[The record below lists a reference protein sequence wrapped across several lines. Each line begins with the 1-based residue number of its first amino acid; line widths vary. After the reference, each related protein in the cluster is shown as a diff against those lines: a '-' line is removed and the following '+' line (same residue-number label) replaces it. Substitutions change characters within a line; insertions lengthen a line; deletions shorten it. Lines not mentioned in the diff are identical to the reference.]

1 METENSER
9 TEAGLGPSDDPRER
23 VAKHVNFFTFFEG
36 ARLVADGNFD
46 GSVAGADELD
56 EQLPIKVEA
65 VALQGEAFYGVAAED
80 FIHRERVFQPDSE
93 GNIDEQRERP
103 MCGVEQKS
111 VEGLVVE
118 LTHCEAVAGAVAG
131 TEDERTFAGG
141 EGREEF
147 FVVVK
152 IVFEIGVLDE
162 DKIAGRAG
170 ERGAD
175 GVALAA
181 RFIFEQERDAR
192 VAAVSLDDG
201 ARAVGGIAFDENEFD
216 LPAGDE
222 FGDDGVQ
229 RGTDRRGLIENG
241 YDDRER

>member
-56 EQLPIKVEA
+56 EQLPK
-65 VALQGEAFYGVAAED
+65 
-80 FIHRERVFQPDSE
+80 PDSE